1 MKKANLTEYEAL
13 KAFAK
18 MLNTFDTKHIE
29 HLLVDDFRF
38 TSQQVLTD
46 IVGKEEYLDYMKG
59 KLLTLAS
66 RSDNNVFA
74 EMAKINSFT
83 GDRACIIAA
92 QGSKDHLVAT
102 ILCKVNGDKLVEV
115 DMCIIPTPQSAV
127 RSGFYPASPDQ

>member
-13 KAFAK
+13 KAYAK

-29 HLLVDDFRF
+29 HLLADDFRF

-66 RSDNNVFA
+66 RPENTVFA
-74 EMAKINSFT
+74 EMANINSFT
-83 GDRACIIAA
+83 GDRACIVAA

-102 ILCKVNGDKLVEV
+102 ILCKVNDDKLVEV
-115 DMCIIPTPQSAV
+115 DMCIIPTPQSAI
-127 RSGFYPASPDQ
+127 RSGFYPVSSDQ